1 MISGTN
7 LSKAFGDVSVLEG
20 VDITVESGEFVGLVG
35 PNGAGKTTLL
45 RLLNGLFEPDAGSVT
60 LDETDIQTLSSR
72 AVSRQIATVPQNSSM
87 NFAFTAEQIVEM
99 GRTPHRSRLDWSD
112 ETDVVETAL
121 ERTEM
126 RALRDRTI
134 DDLSGGERQRVLLAR
149 ALAQDPEVLVLDEPT
164 ANLDINHQRTVLEL
178 VSDLVSEGR
187 AAVAAI
193 HDLDL
198 AARFCD
204 RLLVLAG
211 GEIRAC
217 GPPEDVLTDA
227 GIETA
232 FETRTAVTT
241 DPVTETLRV
250 TAVSDGSAAGRIHV
264 LGHGPT
270 ARRALQQCWLAGYEV
285 TLGPTPS
292 GDVAAELAADL
303 GCSVVTVPAFEA
315 PNEDARRNVQE
326 QCQRADAVVEVG
338 EQDTAADRS
347 TPGVA
352 FVDERS
358 ARAVGDG
365 GTAHTA
371 TTGAE
376 LRSVLR
382 DLTETV

>member
-7 LSKAFGDVSVLEG
+7 LSKSFGAVSVLEG

-45 RLLNGLFEPDAGSVT
+45 RLLNGLFEADAGSVT

-72 AVSRQIATVPQNSSM
+72 AVSRRIATVPQNSSM
-87 NFAFTAEQIVEM
+87 DFAFTAEQIVEM

-112 ETDVVETAL
+112 ETDAVEAAL

-126 RALRDRTI
+126 LALRDRTI

-164 ANLDINHQRTVLEL
+164 ANLDINHQRRVLEL
-178 VSDLVSEGR
+178 VFDLVSEGR

-204 RLLVLAG
+204 RLLVLAD

-217 GPPEDVLTDA
+217 GPPEAVLTDA

-241 DPVTETLRV
+241 DPVTETPRV
-250 TAVSDGSAAGRIHV
+250 TAVPEGSAAGQIHV

-285 TLGPTPS
+285 TLGPAPD

-303 GCSVVTVPAFEA
+303 DCSVVTVPAFEG
-315 PNEDARRNVQE
+315 PDEDARRDVRA

-338 EQDTAADRS
+338 EQAVAADPS
-347 TPGVA
+347 TPSVTFA
-352 FVDERS
+352 DERS

-365 GTAHTA
+365 GTARTA
-371 TTGAE
+371 TTGTE

>member
-7 LSKAFGDVSVLEG
+7 LSKSFGDVSVLEG

-72 AVSRQIATVPQNSSM
+72 AVSRQVGTVPQNSSM

-112 ETDVVETAL
+112 ETDAVEAAL

-126 RALRDRTI
+126 LALRDRTI

-164 ANLDINHQRTVLEL
+164 ANLDINHQRRVLDL

-204 RLLVLAG
+204 RLLVLAD
-211 GEIRAC
+211 GEIRTC
-217 GPPEDVLTDA
+217 GPPEAVLTDA

-241 DPVTETLRV
+241 DPVTETPRV
-250 TAVSDGSAAGRIHV
+250 TAVPEGSAAGRIHV

-270 ARRALQQCWLAGYEV
+270 ARRALKQCWLAGYDV
-285 TLGPTPS
+285 TLGPAPA

-303 GCSVVTVPAFEA
+303 GCSVVTVPAFEG
-315 PNEDARRNVQE
+315 PDEDTRSDVRA

-338 EQDTAADRS
+338 DSATADDRP
-347 TPGVA
+347 TPSVA
-352 FVDERS
+352 FFDERS
-358 ARAVGDG
+358 TRAVGDG
-365 GTAHTA
+365 GTARTA

-382 DLTETV
+382 DLTETA